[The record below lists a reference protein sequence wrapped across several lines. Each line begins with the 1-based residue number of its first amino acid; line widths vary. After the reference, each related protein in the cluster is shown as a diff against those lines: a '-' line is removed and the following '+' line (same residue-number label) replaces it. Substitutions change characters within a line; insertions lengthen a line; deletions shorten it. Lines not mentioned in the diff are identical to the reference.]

1 MMALPDIE
9 AQLSYAYLHAVASH
23 AGIACQEARRSL
35 DNAGVDA
42 TLHLIKNFGPT
53 AKLTEIS
60 LHIQL
65 KATATPPSRK
75 NGGLSY
81 FLRETD
87 HYDRLRSDSSLPPRL
102 LAVLFLPPN
111 HLEWL
116 THSPDQ
122 LVLSRAAYWVSLVDA
137 PSTENTSGQT
147 IYLPENQPLSPA
159 GLQDLFRR
167 VAHQERLR
175 YEH

>member
-65 KATATPPSRK
+65 KATVTPPSRK

-81 FLRETD
+81 FLRETE

-122 LVLSRAAYWVSLVDA
+122 LVLARAAYWVSLLDA
-137 PSTENTSGQT
+137 PTTENRSGQT
-147 IYLPENQPLSPA
+147 IYLPESQPLSPV
-159 GLQDLFRR
+159 GLHDLFRR

>member
-9 AQLSYAYLHAVASH
+9 AQLSDAYLHAVASH

-65 KATATPPSRK
+65 KATVTPPSRK

-122 LVLSRAAYWVSLVDA
+122 LVLSRAAYWVTSSMRPRPRTPPA
-137 PSTENTSGQT
+137 KRSTSRRISRSRRSGYT
-147 IYLPENQPLSPA
+147 TCSAE
-159 GLQDLFRR
+159 
-167 VAHQERLR
+167 
-175 YEH
+175 